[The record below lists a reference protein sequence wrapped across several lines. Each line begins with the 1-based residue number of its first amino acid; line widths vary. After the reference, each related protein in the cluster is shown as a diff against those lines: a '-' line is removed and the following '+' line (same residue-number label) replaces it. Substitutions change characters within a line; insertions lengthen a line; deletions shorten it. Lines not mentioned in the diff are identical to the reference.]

1 MQLTRRSFCSQT
13 AACLTHLAFADA
25 LFADARSVTDGYA
38 LVARTDRAR
47 IIAAATRYLDLQPR
61 TITSYPSSRS
71 PGGPHDYFSQADYFW
86 PNPQDPGGKYINRD
100 GQSNPDN
107 FNDHRKAMIALSI
120 EMPALTAAWVL
131 TRDRRYGQKAG
142 DHLRAWFID
151 PATRM
156 NPNLEF
162 SQGVHGVSTG
172 RSYGIIDTLHLVEVA
187 RAASIVSP
195 TVLTGVEQQALQDWF
210 RAYLLW
216 MKTSA
221 KGIAERDTK
230 NNHAVCWALQA
241 AEFAR
246 LIDDHET
253 REDVRTQYKTLFV
266 PGQMAPDGSFPRELA
281 RTKPYSYSIFNFDTL
296 AALCQSLEGDAPSL
310 YTFVLPD
317 GRGICKAAAFL
328 YPYLRDKRTWP
339 YKQDIEHFDALPVRS
354 PGLLFTGLACSHH
367 DYLQLWTRLNPDPT
381 DPEIIRNFPIRQP
394 LLWVIPP
401 SRSMRRSR

>member
-1 MQLTRRSFCSQT
+1 MMRLSRRAFCCQT
-13 AACLTHLAFADA
+13 AACLTHFAFADA
-25 LFADARSVTDGYA
+25 LRATDGYP

-47 IIAAATRYLDLQPR
+47 IIAAATRYLDMRPL

-71 PGGPHDYFSQADYFW
+71 PGGLHDYFSQADYFW

-107 FNDHRKAMIALSI
+107 FNGHRKAMIALSI
-120 EMPALTAAWVL
+120 QMPALTAAWVL
-131 TRDRRYGQKAG
+131 SRDLRYGRLAG

-151 PATRM
+151 PDTRM
-156 NPNLEF
+156 NPNLEY

-187 RAASIVSP
+187 RAASIISSA
-195 TVLTGVEQQALQDWF
+195 VLTGPEQQALQDWF
-210 RAYLLW
+210 RAYLRW
-216 MKTSA
+216 MQTSE
-221 KGIAERDTK
+221 KGIAERNTV
-230 NNHAVCWALQA
+230 NNHAICWALQA

-246 LIDDHET
+246 LIGDHES

-266 PGQMAPDGSFPRELA
+266 PGQMALDGSFPRELA
-281 RTKPYSYSIFNFDTL
+281 RTKPYSYSIFNFDTM
-296 AALCQSLEGDAPSL
+296 ATLCQSLEGDGPSL

-328 YPYLRDKRTWP
+328 YPYLRDKGTWP
-339 YKQDIEHFDALPVRS
+339 YKHDIEHFDSLPVRS
-354 PGLLFTGLACSHH
+354 PGLLFAGLTCRHQ
-367 DYLQLWTRLNPDPT
+367 DYLQLWTQLNPDPT

-394 LLWVIPP
+394 LLWVNPP
-401 SRSMRRSR
+401 SGSKRRSL